1 MDYNKFYSVIN
12 NIEGHGGLGMR
23 APSGT
28 CRMLYGLAMSIKP
41 KTYLDIGTFIGL
53 SCLWVARAMEEVG
66 QGKIY
71 TMELDPRWR
80 TMAIDFAKQAGL
92 SHRIE
97 FILGDSR
104 EVIPNLPVS
113 DVELVLLDSGNKDL
127 YITDFENVVPKLSD
141 KAIIFAHDTTRQPAP
156 FHTATKFQ
164 DYIEGRKD
172 YENFL
177 IDYEWGTT
185 LIRKR

>member
-1 MDYNKFYSVIN
+1 
-12 NIEGHGGLGMR
+12 
-23 APSGT
+23 
-28 CRMLYGLAMSIKP
+28 
-41 KTYLDIGTFIGL
+41 
-53 SCLWVARAMEEVG
+53 
-66 QGKIY
+66 
-71 TMELDPRWR
+71 
-80 TMAIDFAKQAGL
+80 MAKNFAEQAGL
-92 SHRIE
+92 SYRIQ
-97 FILGDSR
+97 FILGDSK
-104 EVIPNLPVS
+104 EVKPNLPVS
-113 DVELVLLDSGNKDL
+113 DLELVLLDSRNKDL

-185 LIRKR
+185 LIRKV